1 MDSLRLP
8 LYNAQ
13 QGHVCV
19 QRAWEAAKPELMAGR
34 RLVLTLK
41 PETRRVA
48 QNAHFHSL
56 IGQIAEQV
64 GGDLVDPED
73 AKRILISAFKIDTI
87 NDVDLRDDWAKFG
100 DFRVGRGLRGEMV
113 LLGTQSRDFTIQLAT
128 AFIDWLGAFGAEHG
142 VRFKAREDADA

>member
-13 QGHVCV
+13 QGHTCV
-19 QRAWEAAKPELMAGR
+19 QRAWEAAKPELLAGR

-64 GGDLVDPED
+64 GGVLADPED
-73 AKRILISAFKIDTI
+73 AKRILISAFKMDTI
-87 NDVDLRDDWAKFG
+87 NDVEFREDWAKFG
-100 DFRVGRGLRGEMV
+100 DFRVGRGLRGETVM
-113 LLGTQSRDFTIQLAT
+113 LGMQSRDFTVKLAP

-142 VRFKAREDADA
+142 VRFKAPEDSHA

>member
-1 MDSLRLP
+1 MDSLRMP

-13 QGHVCV
+13 QGHTCV
-19 QRAWEAAKPELMAGR
+19 QRAWEAAKPELLAGR

-41 PETRRVA
+41 PETRRTA

-64 GGDLVDPED
+64 GGDLADPED

-113 LLGTQSRDFTIQLAT
+113 LLGTQSRDFTIKLAT
-128 AFIDWLGAFGAEHG
+128 AFIDWLSAFGAEHG
-142 VRFKAREDADA
+142 VRFKAREDAHA